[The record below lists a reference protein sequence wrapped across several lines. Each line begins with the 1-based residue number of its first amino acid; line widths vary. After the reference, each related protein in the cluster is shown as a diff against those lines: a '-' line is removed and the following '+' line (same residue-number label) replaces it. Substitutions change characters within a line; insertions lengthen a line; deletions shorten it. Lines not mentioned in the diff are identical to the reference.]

1 MHGYALQRRLQNVGI
16 TVSTLHPGF
25 VQTEALRHIQSVF
38 INALVKLASR
48 KLCHM

>member
-25 VQTEALRHIQSVF
+25 VSY
-38 INALVKLASR
+38 KL
-48 KLCHM
+48 